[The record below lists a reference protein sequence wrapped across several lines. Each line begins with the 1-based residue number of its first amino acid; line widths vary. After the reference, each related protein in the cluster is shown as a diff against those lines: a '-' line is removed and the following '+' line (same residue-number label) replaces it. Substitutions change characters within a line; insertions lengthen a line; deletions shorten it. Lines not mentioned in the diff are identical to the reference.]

1 MAVPN
6 AKEFA
11 RSANSFPGSLHT
23 VPKTSQGKPAK
34 KPKKDSARKK
44 IREFLIANVGKVVTS
59 KQISEVSGIIA
70 HARRVRELRDDEGMQ
85 IRTHTDRH
93 DLKPDEYVLESAE
106 RKIPKKG
113 ISPKLR
119 IQVLERD
126 GYTCQLCGATTGDPS
141 TYNPNR
147 KVRLHVD
154 HIVPDSQEG
163 GIKPENLRTL
173 CSDCNQGR
181 SNIQAPSE
189 TAKNIL
195 ARIRK
200 LSRAEQKEVFAVLK
214 RSSPDVPPPPA
225 KAVDGKK
232 EPGTPD

>member
-1 MAVPN
+1 MAVPDT
-6 AKEFA
+6 KESA
-11 RSANSFPGSLHT
+11 RSANSLPGSPHT
-23 VPKTSQGKPAK
+23 VPKTSQGKPDK
-34 KPKKDSARKK
+34 KPKKDSGKKK
-44 IREFLIANVGKVVTS
+44 IREFLIANVGKTLTT

-85 IRTHTDRH
+85 IWTDKDRH
-93 DLKPDEYVLESAE
+93 DLKPGEYLLESLE
-106 RKIPKKG
+106 CKVPEKG

-126 GYTCQLCGATTGDPS
+126 GYTCQLCGATAGDPS

-154 HIVPDSQEG
+154 HIVPNSQQGEP
-163 GIKPENLRTL
+163 KLENLRTL

-200 LSRAEQKEVFAVLK
+200 LPRAQQTEVYAALK
-214 RSSPDVPPPPA
+214 RSFPTALPA
-225 KAVDGKK
+225 QAEADTKK
-232 EPGTPD
+232 DSDTPLD

>member
-1 MAVPN
+1 MAVPDT
-6 AKEFA
+6 KESA
-11 RSANSFPGSLHT
+11 RSANSFLGSHYT
-23 VPKTSQGKPAK
+23 VPKTSQGKPDK
-34 KPKKDSARKK
+34 KPKKDSAKKK
-44 IREFLIANVGKVVTS
+44 IREFLMANVGKVVTS

-85 IRTHTDRH
+85 VRTHVDRH
-93 DLKPDEYVLESAE
+93 DLKPGEYVLESAE
-106 RKIPKKG
+106 RKIPEKG

-126 GYTCQLCGATTGDPS
+126 GYTCQLCGATAGDPS
-141 TYNPNR
+141 TYNPSR

-189 TAKNIL
+189 SAKNIL

-200 LSRAEQKEVFAVLK
+200 LPRAEQKEVFAVLK
-214 RSSPDVPPPPA
+214 RSFPDASSVPA
-225 KAVDGKK
+225 EADAKK
-232 EPGTPD
+232 EPDTSSD